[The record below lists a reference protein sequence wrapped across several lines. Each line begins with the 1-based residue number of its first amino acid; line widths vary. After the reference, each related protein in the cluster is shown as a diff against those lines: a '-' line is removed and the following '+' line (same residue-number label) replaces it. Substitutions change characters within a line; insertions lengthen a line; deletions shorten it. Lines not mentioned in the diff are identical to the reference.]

1 VHSVAPTIVARVS
14 SSTDFSLWVSIGA
27 WQKFVL
33 ERNVS
38 FLWPVDLA
46 SRDHSRLVDK
56 NPQTEVCATKW
67 LRAPVRSVL
76 IFMKPL
82 ITAADLERVPQ
93 NGELAITEDTLVTP
107 LARDEAERR
116 GITFR
121 VASAQR
127 PEPSSSAA
135 SGESAPEKSA
145 RIVAIGADHGG
156 FELKQQL
163 KGHLRDWGYQV
174 LDLGTDSAEAVDYPD
189 FAEAVGNAV
198 ARGDAWLGI
207 VLDGAGIG
215 SSIAANKVPG
225 VRAAL
230 CYDRATAR
238 NSREHN
244 DANVLTLGAKL
255 IAPEAAREIVAL
267 WLSTPFAGGRHQRRV
282 DKIRSIEERSAKK

>member
-1 VHSVAPTIVARVS
+1 
-14 SSTDFSLWVSIGA
+14 
-27 WQKFVL
+27 
-33 ERNVS
+33 
-38 FLWPVDLA
+38 
-46 SRDHSRLVDK
+46 
-56 NPQTEVCATKW
+56 
-67 LRAPVRSVL
+67 
-76 IFMKPL
+76 MKAL

-93 NGELAITEDTLVTP
+93 NGELAITDDTLITP
-107 LARDEAERR
+107 LAREEAERR

-121 VASAQR
+121 IASAR
-127 PEPSSSAA
+127 DKETFPTAALAEGSA
-135 SGESAPEKSA
+135 EISA
-145 RIVAIGADHGG
+145 RVVAIGADHGG
-156 FELKQQL
+156 YELKQQL
-163 KGHLRDWGYQV
+163 KSHLRDWGYQV

-189 FAEAVGNAV
+189 FAESVGNAV
-198 ARGDAWLGI
+198 ARGEAWLGI
-207 VLDGAGIG
+207 VLDSAGIG

-282 DKIRSIEERSAKK
+282 EKIRSIEERSAKR

>member
-1 VHSVAPTIVARVS
+1 
-14 SSTDFSLWVSIGA
+14 
-27 WQKFVL
+27 
-33 ERNVS
+33 
-38 FLWPVDLA
+38 
-46 SRDHSRLVDK
+46 
-56 NPQTEVCATKW
+56 
-67 LRAPVRSVL
+67 
-76 IFMKPL
+76 MKPL

-93 NGELAITEDTLVTP
+93 NGELAVTDDTLITP
-107 LARDEAERR
+107 LAREEAERR

-121 VASAQR
+121 IASASEHEA
-127 PEPSSSAA
+127 PSSAA
-135 SGESAPEKSA
+135 SVESPPEKSA
-145 RIVAIGADHGG
+145 RIVAIAADHGG
-156 FELKQQL
+156 FEMKQQL
-163 KGHLRDWGYQV
+163 KGHFRDWGYQV
-174 LDLGTDSAEAVDYPD
+174 LDLGTDGAEAVDYPD

-198 ARGDAWLGI
+198 ASREAWLGI
-207 VLDGAGIG
+207 VLDSAGIG

-282 DKIRSIEERSAKK
+282 DKIRSIEERSTKK

>member
-1 VHSVAPTIVARVS
+1 
-14 SSTDFSLWVSIGA
+14 
-27 WQKFVL
+27 
-33 ERNVS
+33 
-38 FLWPVDLA
+38 
-46 SRDHSRLVDK
+46 
-56 NPQTEVCATKW
+56 
-67 LRAPVRSVL
+67 
-76 IFMKPL
+76 MKPL

-93 NGELAITEDTLVTP
+93 NGEVAITDGTLITP
-107 LARDEAERR
+107 LAREEAERR

-121 VASAQR
+121 ITFAR
-127 PEPSSSAA
+127 ENEPTSSAA
-135 SGESAPEKSA
+135 SGESSQEKST
-145 RIVAIGADHGG
+145 RVVAIGADHGG

-163 KGHLRDWGYQV
+163 KNHLRDWGYQV
-174 LDLGTDSAEAVDYPD
+174 LDVGTDGADPVDYPD
-189 FAEAVGNAV
+189 IAEAVGNAV
-198 ARGDAWLGI
+198 ADGKAWLGI
-207 VLDGAGIG
+207 VLDSAGIG

-230 CYDRATAR
+230 CYDRVTAR